1 MKNNISEFNKQLINT
16 KVDCKPYHITGYLN
30 RVDVE
35 KEEVQIRLN
44 SGRHLA
50 AYYSR
55 VPNIESFLLDNL
67 RNPVHV
73 YGDIVFNMKD
83 EPVSISRVNKILP
96 VDESPIEMN
105 KVRINEQDYYADPP
119 LKFEV
124 TFDTK
129 TFYYGLEGEF
139 IYYIY
144 DETRTDLEKTLEAEL
159 EFLWN
164 EYAEE
169 QTDPLSL
176 DALELQSKLRKRL
189 KLHS

>member
-1 MKNNISEFNKQLINT
+1 MKNILKIKQQLIKT

-35 KEEVQIRLN
+35 KQEVQIKLN
-44 SGRHLA
+44 SGRHLK

-55 VPNIESFLLDNL
+55 VPNIQSFLFDNL
-67 RNPVHV
+67 RRPVHV
-73 YGDIVFNMKD
+73 YGNIVFNK
-83 EPVSISRVNKILP
+83 EYNPASISSVDKILA
-96 VDESPIEMN
+96 VDESPIEVS
-105 KVRINEQDYYADPP
+105 KVRINDQYYCADPP
-119 LKFEV
+119 LRFEV
-124 TFDTK
+124 TFDTN

-144 DETRTDLEKTLEAEL
+144 DETRTGLEKILEAEL

-169 QTDPLSL
+169 QNNPLSL
-176 DALELQSKLRKRL
+176 DALELQSKMRSRL